1 MTFTDT
7 RGNEYSLAIT
17 IGAAIDVHNQ
27 AGVNILDVSSTEY
40 PETDPS
46 PLPISTRLF
55 VDDMFLARVVY
66 AMLDGATPL
75 SFIDFCDGLDGK
87 SMKRMSD
94 AFFEAYEYFF
104 EERGAT
110 AAVKSLRMQ
119 RDQWK
124 KITAEELS
132 RVESIASTDSQVAPD
147 SDLTIS
153 EE

>member
-27 AGVNILDVSSTEY
+27 VGVNILDVSSTEY

-55 VDDMFLARVVY
+55 VDDMFLARVVF
-66 AMLDGATPL
+66 AMLDGATNL

-119 RDQWK
+119 REQWK
-124 KITAEELS
+124 KITAEELT
-132 RVESIASTDSQVAPD
+132 RLDSIASTDSQGAPE